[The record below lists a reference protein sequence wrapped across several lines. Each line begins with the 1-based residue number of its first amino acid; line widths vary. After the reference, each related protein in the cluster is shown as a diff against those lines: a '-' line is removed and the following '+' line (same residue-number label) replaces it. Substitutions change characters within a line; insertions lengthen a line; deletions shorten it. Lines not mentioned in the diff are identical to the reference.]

1 LTVPPA
7 GEPVRVVLDT
17 NVVVAALLW
26 DGIPRQL
33 LEALAADP
41 FVTLASS
48 PQLLAELDRVLVKPQ
63 LTERFRLLSLNS
75 RQVIAR
81 YARLVTI
88 VTPQSVARVVEAD
101 ADDDHVLALAV
112 AAKAAFIVSG
122 DRAHLLPIG
131 SYAGIAIITPREA
144 MAVFHS

>member
-1 LTVPPA
+1 MPA
-7 GEPVRVVLDT
+7 TGEPVTLVLDT

-26 DGIPRQL
+26 EGVPREL
-33 LEALAADP
+33 LQALAADP

-48 PQLLAELDRVLVKPQ
+48 PQLLAELVRVLAKPQ
-63 LTERFRLLSLNS
+63 LSHRLRHSNLDADGLM
-75 RQVIAR
+75 AR

-88 VTPQSVARVVEAD
+88 VQPQSVPRVVGGD

-122 DRAHLLPIG
+122 DRAHLLPMG
-131 SYAGIAIITPREA
+131 RHAGIAIINPREA
-144 MAVFHS
+144 WDRFHP

>member
-1 LTVPPA
+1 VPA
-7 GEPVRVVLDT
+7 TGEPVTLVLDT
-17 NVVVAALLW
+17 NVIVAALLW
-26 DGIPRQL
+26 EGVPRQL

-48 PQLLAELDRVLVKPQ
+48 PHLLAELDRVLAKPQ
-63 LTERFRLLSLNS
+63 LSQRLQQSSLDAD
-75 RQVIAR
+75 QLMAR

-88 VTPQSVARVVEAD
+88 VQPQSVPRVVSGD
-101 ADDDHVLALAV
+101 VDDDHVLALAV

-131 SYAGIAIITPREA
+131 RHAGIAIITPREA
-144 MAVFHS
+144 MDLFRP

>member
-1 LTVPPA
+1 MPSA
-7 GEPVRVVLDT
+7 GEPVTVVLDT

-48 PQLLAELDRVLVKPQ
+48 PRLLTEFARVLGKPR
-63 LTERFRLLSLNS
+63 LGERL
-75 RQVIAR
+75 RQAGLEAAGLIAG

-88 VTPQSVARVVEAD
+88 LTPQSVAQVLHDD
-101 ADDDHVLALAV
+101 ADDDHVLALAI

-122 DRAHLLPIG
+122 DLAHLVPIG
-131 SYAGIAIITPREA
+131 SYAGISIITPREA
-144 MAVFHS
+144 LRVFHP

>member
-1 LTVPPA
+1 MPA
-7 GEPVRVVLDT
+7 TGEPVTLVLDT
-17 NVVVAALLW
+17 NVIVAALLW
-26 DGIPRQL
+26 EGVPRQL

-48 PQLLAELDRVLVKPQ
+48 PHLLAELDRVLAKPQ
-63 LTERFRLLSLNS
+63 LSQRLQQSSLDAD
-75 RQVIAR
+75 QLMAR

-88 VTPQSVARVVEAD
+88 VQPQSVPRVVSGD
-101 ADDDHVLALAV
+101 VDDDHVLALAV

-131 SYAGIAIITPREA
+131 RHAGIAIITPREA
-144 MAVFHS
+144 MDLFRP

>member
-1 LTVPPA
+1 MPA
-7 GEPVRVVLDT
+7 TGEPVTLVLDT
-17 NVVVAALLW
+17 NVIVAALLW
-26 DGIPRQL
+26 EGVPRQL

-48 PQLLAELDRVLVKPQ
+48 PHLLAELDRVLAKPQ
-63 LTERFRLLSLNS
+63 LSQRLQQSSLDAD
-75 RQVIAR
+75 QLMAR

-88 VTPQSVARVVEAD
+88 VQPQSVPRVVGGD

-131 SYAGIAIITPREA
+131 RHAGIAIITPREA
-144 MAVFHS
+144 MDLFRP

>member
-1 LTVPPA
+1 MPSA
-7 GEPVRVVLDT
+7 GEPVTVVLDT

-26 DGIPRQL
+26 DGVPRQL
-33 LEALAADP
+33 LESLTADP

-63 LTERFRLLSLNS
+63 LTERLRLSSLSPQ
-75 RQVIAR
+75 QVIAR
-81 YARLVTI
+81 YARLVKI
-88 VTPQSVARVVEAD
+88 MTPQSVARVVEVD

-131 SYAGIAIITPREA
+131 CYAGIAIITPREA
-144 MAVFHS
+144 IAVFHQ

>member
-1 LTVPPA
+1 VTL
-7 GEPVRVVLDT
+7 VLDT
-17 NVVVAALLW
+17 NVIVAALLW
-26 DGIPRQL
+26 EGVPRQL

-48 PQLLAELDRVLVKPQ
+48 PHLLAELDRVLAKPQ
-63 LTERFRLLSLNS
+63 LSQRLQQSSLDAD
-75 RQVIAR
+75 QLMAR

-88 VTPQSVARVVEAD
+88 VQPQSVPRVVSGD
-101 ADDDHVLALAV
+101 VDDDHVLALAV

-131 SYAGIAIITPREA
+131 RHAGIAIITPREA
-144 MAVFHS
+144 MDLFRP

>member
-1 LTVPPA
+1 VPA
-7 GEPVRVVLDT
+7 TGEPVTLVLDT
-17 NVVVAALLW
+17 NVIVAALLW
-26 DGIPRQL
+26 EGVPRQL

-48 PQLLAELDRVLVKPQ
+48 PHLLAELDRVLAKPQ
-63 LTERFRLLSLNS
+63 LSQRLQQSSLDAD
-75 RQVIAR
+75 QLMAR

-88 VTPQSVARVVEAD
+88 VQPQSVPRVVGGD

-131 SYAGIAIITPREA
+131 RHAGIAIITPREA
-144 MAVFHS
+144 MDLFRP